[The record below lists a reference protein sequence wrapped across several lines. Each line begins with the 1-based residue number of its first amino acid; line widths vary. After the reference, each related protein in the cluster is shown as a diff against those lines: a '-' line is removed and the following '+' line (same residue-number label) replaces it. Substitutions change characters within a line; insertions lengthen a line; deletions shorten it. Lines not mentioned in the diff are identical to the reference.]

1 LLQQYMSDIGSR
13 AHHQQ
18 LLQEMIWP
26 CCAHCLHTHKRKLL
40 RQPLQHWALE
50 RHLWYL
56 SELLVG
62 FAFFDDEVP
71 VEEKRLMVLALKE
84 NEGSEEPSKRIPPF
98 VDPTAKRLHD
108 FVTTSTVRFFQI
120 LGLSEEFLQSDSSEW
135 EHQETYKT
143 SQKIAQ
149 SVKVINDLAERGVAL
164 IQEFNS
170 ALTRNE
176 EQKQFCCK

>member
-1 LLQQYMSDIGSR
+1 MIIGHAVLAVCIPTKGSCEGS
-13 AHHQQ
+13 HYS
-18 LLQEMIWP
+18 
-26 CCAHCLHTHKRKLL
+26 TGT
-40 RQPLQHWALE
+40 
-50 RHLWYL
+50 
-56 SELLVG
+56 SLVVSL

-84 NEGSEEPSKRIPPF
+84 NEGSENLPNGSHPF